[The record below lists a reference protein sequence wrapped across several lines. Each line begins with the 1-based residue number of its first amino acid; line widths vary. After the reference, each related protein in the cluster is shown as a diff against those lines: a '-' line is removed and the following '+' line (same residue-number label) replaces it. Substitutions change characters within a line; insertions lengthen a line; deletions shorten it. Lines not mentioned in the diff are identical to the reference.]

1 MANSTVDGSVVIN
14 VNMNVSDAE
23 KELAKLKK
31 KIKNIEAQIKKTEL
45 KRQEANQKAIFGAS
59 ELDAEKAKLQ
69 EIKDRLSDIKAM
81 AKDKSLGQNER
92 DNAKALIAS
101 VQAEYSEQ
109 RERVRG
115 LQTEY
120 NKVANSVDR
129 YDQKLKDLNNDLE
142 VQKVAAGGMEQE
154 IAAGN
159 ERFRQMAEEAGIA
172 DQHIIELN
180 KELSELKSRQAEL
193 ETAGIGLGYAE
204 YDQNAA
210 RIAEITKEL
219 KEYQKA
225 LADASF
231 AEKSA
236 MPDNQKADR
245 SANSQRRMNAYLEKS
260 SSIYQKLSSM
270 IGKTTQMS
278 GVLQDIAST
287 TGGKFSG
294 AFQSASK
301 AVDGLGTAFSGVLT
315 KIAPVLAIASAVIA
329 VVKKIW
335 SAMKEFA
342 AGFTNA
348 IKRGAAAV
356 YSFGTAV
363 AKNFVSALK
372 AIGRFSGAAAKAI
385 FGITKKFIHF
395 AKQFNVFSHMSEAIS
410 GTFKQLGN
418 TIKSALVFSV
428 IYQGLSLIRQQVGA
442 YLSVNTELTTA
453 LRRLQGALLTAFQPI
468 YEVVVPALTTLINIL
483 TRAAATVTQFFAS
496 LFGTTA
502 KQAQTNAKDLYEQAN
517 ATTALG
523 EAAEEAAGSLAGFD
537 EINQIQTENKSG
549 GGGGSS
555 SSDNG
560 PLFDYEYDETPFDS
574 WGEAFSAFLDKLLDG
589 IPKLED
595 AFKKFADWLNDF
607 SKNLYEM
614 FTFPGVLEKVKQLGT
629 DLAAAFEHLA
639 DLIEWEQLG
648 RALGAGLNLAIAFLN
663 GFIYGG
669 DSADDSQWKRL
680 GKHLSD
686 AINGLVDEIQWYEFG
701 RLLWG
706 GFKIGLETLAG
717 ILENLNIPAL
727 ANAASNIIM
736 GFFDEMENTIN
747 RISWS
752 KIGTQIAIF
761 LNEFQWYEALTSV
774 FTAIS
779 AGIMGLKALVDS
791 FLANLKWPEITDQIS
806 RAINEAIGLV
816 SWEGIGETIG
826 NCFKTAFAFAKALIS
841 KIQWYEIGQSI
852 ADFIL
857 GFDFVGALGGLA
869 DLIAEGINAAI
880 KLARGFLDKILPE
893 VQGIAEGIADRL
905 RQAVSSV
912 KWDEL
917 GGVIG
922 DGVKTA
928 LSFVAGLLDP
938 ELFYEVG
945 KAIGDFLIN
954 LNWSEIV
961 GGLANVLANGINSAV
976 ALVKG
981 FLSSVQPNLK
991 EIAEDIAQ
999 KINEFVETVD
1009 WEDLGR
1015 TIHDGIEAALNF
1027 LITILDNLNWDEIG
1041 QAVVDFLSGLNWGE
1055 LLREWGD
1062 VVGKA
1067 LGGAMK
1073 GIDLGDVLWLG
1084 NSIIDGIWRG
1094 MLNKWDESGGIIGWI
1109 KRKLFEPF
1117 VNGFKSLFG
1126 IHSPS
1131 TVMEEQGEFLI
1142 DGLLQGITNTWSGIV
1157 DFFKEKV
1164 EAIQD
1169 FFSGAWDAIKETASS
1184 AWETIKETLS
1194 GIWDSIKE
1202 KAVEIYTAIKD
1213 KITEVWNS
1221 IKETASTVWE
1231 AIKTTVTGIW
1241 DGLKTA
1247 ATTAFNAVKD
1257 AVVDAWEAIKTTT
1270 KSIWDG
1276 IWNTIKGVIN
1286 SILGGVESM
1295 VNGVIRALNKMI
1307 SALNSLHVDVPD
1319 WVPAIGGKYLGFN
1332 IPSISEINI
1341 PRLARGAVIPPNREF
1356 LAVLGDQRSGNNIEA
1371 PEELLRRIAR
1381 EENGN
1386 GEVIALLQAILEAT
1400 RAGKTIMVDRKVL
1413 GQTVTDE
1420 QNRRTRATGRPVVL
1434 N

>member
-225 LADASF
+225 LADASS

-301 AVDGLGTAFSGVLT
+301 AVYGLGTAFSGVLT

-385 FGITKKFIHF
+385 SSITKKFIHF

-614 FTFPGVLEKVKQLGT
+614 FTFPGVLEKVEELGRRLAEALNGLVDGINWYQLG
-629 DLAAAFEHLA
+629 
-639 DLIEWEQLG
+639 Q
-648 RALGAGLNLAIAFLN
+648 ALGAGLNLALQFLTE
-663 GFIYGG
+663 FIYTFDWMNLGH
-669 DSADDSQWKRL
+669 RL
-680 GKHLSD
+680 
-686 AINGLVDEIQWYEFG
+686 AEFINGLASEIDWYDFG
-701 RLLWG
+701 RLLWA
-706 GFKIGLETLAG
+706 GFKIALETLAG
-717 ILENLNIPAL
+717 FILGLDMPLMAE
-727 ANAASNIIM
+727 AASSVIK
-736 GFFDEMENTIN
+736 GFFDEMYNTIT
-747 RISWS
+747 RIPWQE
-752 KIGTQIAIF
+752 IGRQIARF
-761 LNEFQWYEALTSV
+761 LNGIDWYGTITSV
-774 FTAIS
+774 IS
-779 AGIMGLKALVDS
+779 AIQAALIA
-791 FLANLKWPEITDQIS
+791 LAAMIFGFVNELNWGTIARDIY
-806 RAINEAIGLV
+806 RAINDSMGEIDWEAIGRVIGDAFIHIFDFLRDIIA
-816 SWEGIGETIG
+816 GIDW
-826 NCFKTAFAFAKALIS
+826 N
-841 KIQWYEIGQSI
+841 QIGQDI
-852 ADFIL
+852 ADFLNGIDWINL
-857 GFDFVGALGGLA
+857 LSSLAGA
-869 DLIAEGINAAI
+869 IAAGINAA
-880 KLARGFLDKILPE
+880 
-893 VQGIAEGIADRL
+893 VHT
-905 RQAVSSV
+905 
-912 KWDEL
+912 L
-917 GGVIG
+917 GG
-922 DGVKTA
+922 
-928 LSFVAGLLDP
+928 LVANLDWAII
-938 ELFYEVG
+938 G
-945 KAIGDFLIN
+945 KALGEAVNTLVRDIDWPAAGKAFSD
-954 LNWSEIV
+954 
-961 GGLANVLANGINSAV
+961 GLHGMITAAIS
-976 ALVKG
+976 
-981 FLSSVQPNLK
+981 FM
-991 EIAEDIAQ
+991 
-999 KINEFVETVD
+999 ETVD
-1009 WEDLGR
+1009 WHEVGKN
-1015 TIHDGIEAALNF
+1015 I
-1027 LITILDNLNWDEIG
+1027 
-1041 QAVVDFLSGLNWGE
+1041 VDFLKNIDWIGLLSDLGE
-1055 LLREWGD
+1055 LIADTLYAALDLIFSDPIGLLEIGAQIIA
-1062 VVGKA
+1062 GLLLGISKA
-1067 LGGAMK
+1067 LLS
-1073 GIDLGDVLWLG
+1073 IGDWLYD
-1084 NSIIDGIWRG
+1084 NLVQPIIDSV
-1094 MLNKWDESGGIIGWI
+1094 KE
-1109 KRKLFEPF
+1109 F
-1117 VNGFKSLFG
+1117 FG

-1131 TVMEEQGEFLI
+1131 TVFQEIGENLI
-1142 DGLLQGITNTWSGIV
+1142 EGLLQGIKNVWDTIV

-1386 GEVIALLQAILEAT
+1386 GEVVALLQAILEAT

-1413 GQTVTDE
+1413 GKTVTDE

>member
-31 KIKNIEAQIKKTEL
+31 KIKNIETQIKKTEL

-225 LADASF
+225 LADASS

-385 FGITKKFIHF
+385 SGITKKFIHF

-442 YLSVNTELTTA
+442 YLSVNTEFTTA

-614 FTFPGVLEKVKQLGT
+614 FTFPGVLEKVEELGRRLAEALNGLVDGINWYQLG
-629 DLAAAFEHLA
+629 
-639 DLIEWEQLG
+639 Q
-648 RALGAGLNLAIAFLN
+648 ALGAGLNLALQFLTE
-663 GFIYGG
+663 FIYTFDWMNLGH
-669 DSADDSQWKRL
+669 RL
-680 GKHLSD
+680 
-686 AINGLVDEIQWYEFG
+686 AEFINGLASEIDWYDFG
-701 RLLWG
+701 RLLWA
-706 GFKIGLETLAG
+706 GFKIALETLAG
-717 ILENLNIPAL
+717 FILGLDMPLMAE
-727 ANAASNIIM
+727 AASSVIK
-736 GFFDEMENTIN
+736 GFFDEMYNTIT
-747 RISWS
+747 RIPWQE
-752 KIGTQIAIF
+752 IGRQIARF
-761 LNEFQWYEALTSV
+761 LNGIDWYGTITSV
-774 FTAIS
+774 IS
-779 AGIMGLKALVDS
+779 AIQAALIA
-791 FLANLKWPEITDQIS
+791 LAAMIFGFVNELNWGTIARDIY
-806 RAINEAIGLV
+806 RAINDSMGEIDWEAIGRVIGDAFVHVFDFLRDIV
-816 SWEGIGETIG
+816 SGI
-826 NCFKTAFAFAKALIS
+826 N
-841 KIQWYEIGQSI
+841 WYEIGQNI
-852 ADFIL
+852 ADLIL
-857 GFDFVGALGGLA
+857 GFDFASALGSLA
-869 DLIAEGINAAI
+869 DAVAAGINAAI
-880 KLARGFLDKILPE
+880 ALVRGLLDNLMPE
-893 VQGIAEGIADRL
+893 AAGIAEGIAERL
-905 RQAVSSV
+905 RNAVETV
-912 KWDEL
+912 EWDAL
-917 GGVIG
+917 GGAIG

-954 LNWSEIV
+954 LNWPEIV

-1073 GIDLGDVLWLG
+1073 GIDLGDALWLG

-1117 VNGFKSLFG
+1117 VDGFKSLFG

-1157 DFFKEKV
+1157 EFFGEKL
-1164 EAIQD
+1164 
-1169 FFSGAWDAIKETASS
+1169 GALKDSLSEEWENIKSTAS
-1184 AWETIKETLS
+1184 
-1194 GIWDSIKE
+1194 E
-1202 KAVEIYTAIKD
+1202 KWVEYQND
-1213 KITEVWNS
+1213 PR
-1221 IKETASTVWE
+1221 
-1231 AIKTTVTGIW
+1231 
-1241 DGLKTA
+1241 
-1247 ATTAFNAVKD
+1247 
-1257 AVVDAWEAIKTTT
+1257 
-1270 KSIWDG
+1270 
-1276 IWNTIKGVIN
+1276 
-1286 SILGGVESM
+1286 
-1295 VNGVIRALNKMI
+1295 NG
-1307 SALNSLHVDVPD
+1307 
-1319 WVPAIGGKYLGFN
+1319 LGFH
-1332 IPSISEINI
+1332 
-1341 PRLARGAVIPPNREF
+1341 
-1356 LAVLGDQRSGNNIEA
+1356 
-1371 PEELLRRIAR
+1371 
-1381 EENGN
+1381 
-1386 GEVIALLQAILEAT
+1386 
-1400 RAGKTIMVDRKVL
+1400 
-1413 GQTVTDE
+1413 
-1420 QNRRTRATGRPVVL
+1420 
-1434 N
+1434 

>member
-31 KIKNIEAQIKKTEL
+31 KIENIEAQIKKTEL

-92 DNAKALIAS
+92 DNVKALIAS

-210 RIAEITKEL
+210 LIAEITKEL

-225 LADASF
+225 LADASS

-614 FTFPGVLEKVKQLGT
+614 FTFPGVLEKVEELGRRLAEALNGLVDGINWYQLG
-629 DLAAAFEHLA
+629 
-639 DLIEWEQLG
+639 Q
-648 RALGAGLNLAIAFLN
+648 ALGAGLNLALQFLTE
-663 GFIYGG
+663 FIYTFDWMNLGH
-669 DSADDSQWKRL
+669 RL
-680 GKHLSD
+680 
-686 AINGLVDEIQWYEFG
+686 AEFINGLASEIDWYDFG
-701 RLLWG
+701 RLLWA
-706 GFKIGLETLAG
+706 GFKIALETLAG
-717 ILENLNIPAL
+717 FILGLDMPLMAE
-727 ANAASNIIM
+727 AASSVIK
-736 GFFDEMENTIN
+736 GFFDEMYNTIT
-747 RISWS
+747 RIPWQE
-752 KIGTQIAIF
+752 IGRQIARF
-761 LNEFQWYEALTSV
+761 LNGIDWYGTITSV
-774 FTAIS
+774 IS
-779 AGIMGLKALVDS
+779 AIQAALIA
-791 FLANLKWPEITDQIS
+791 LAAMIFGFVNELNWGTIARDIY
-806 RAINEAIGLV
+806 RAINDSMGEIDWEAIG
-816 SWEGIGETIG
+816 
-826 NCFKTAFAFAKALIS
+826 
-841 KIQWYEIGQSI
+841 
-852 ADFIL
+852 
-857 GFDFVGALGGLA
+857 
-869 DLIAEGINAAI
+869 
-880 KLARGFLDKILPE
+880 R
-893 VQGIAEGIADRL
+893 
-905 RQAVSSV
+905 
-912 KWDEL
+912 
-917 GGVIG
+917 VIG
-922 DGVKTA
+922 DA
-928 LSFVAGLLDP
+928 FIHI
-938 ELFYEVG
+938 F
-945 KAIGDFLIN
+945 DFLRDVI
-954 LNWSEIV
+954 
-961 GGLANVLANGINSAV
+961 AGIDWYQI
-976 ALVKG
+976 G
-981 FLSSVQPNLK
+981 
-991 EIAEDIAQ
+991 EDIRNFLVGLDWRN
-999 KINEFVETVD
+999 IVESIF
-1009 WEDLGR
+1009 GA
-1015 TIHDGIEAALNF
+1015 IEAAF
-1027 LITILDNLNWDEIG
+1027 T
-1041 QAVVDFLSGLNWGE
+1041 AS
-1055 LLREWGD
+1055 
-1062 VVGKA
+1062 
-1067 LGGAMK
+1067 
-1073 GIDLGDVLWLG
+1073 
-1084 NSIIDGIWRG
+1084 S
-1094 MLNKWDESGGIIGWI
+1094 
-1109 KRKLFEPF
+1109 
-1117 VNGFKSLFG
+1117 
-1126 IHSPS
+1126 
-1131 TVMEEQGEFLI
+1131 
-1142 DGLLQGITNTWSGIV
+1142 
-1157 DFFKEKV
+1157 
-1164 EAIQD
+1164 D
-1169 FFSGAWDAIKETASS
+1169 FFSGLLGEELKRQLVDMLLTISKYTLVIGALLALSGANIPLGLGLIAVGAVSLAATVAINWDFLPNTISGITTKIATVLGGALLAIGAILTFSNANLPLGIGLMAAGAASLGTAV
-1184 AWETIKETLS
+1184 AINWETISSKLQGTI
-1194 GIWDSIKE
+1194 GKI
-1202 KAVEIYTAIKD
+1202 TAIVSGALLALGAVLLFTGAGIPLGLGLIAAGAAGLATTIAANWETIQPKVQTALNAIKKITSAAQLALGVVLLFTGAGIPLGLGLIGIGAAGLASVIDPNWGGILESLRGTIGDIETWWKNGPAKYFTLGYWKD
-1213 KITEVWNS
+1213 KAKEIVDGFMEGLGGFFNSLKEIKNS
-1221 IKETASTVWE
+1221 IANAFSVPTSRSGGFGSGGSGSFGGNPRLAM
-1231 AIKTTVTGIW
+1231 
-1241 DGLKTA
+1241 A
-1247 ATTAFNAVKD
+1247 A
-1257 AVVDAWEAIKTTT
+1257 
-1270 KSIWDG
+1270 
-1276 IWNTIKGVIN
+1276 
-1286 SILGGVESM
+1286 M
-1295 VNGVIRALNKMI
+1295 
-1307 SALNSLHVDVPD
+1307 PD
-1319 WVPAIGGKYLGFN
+1319 ITNFEIPA
-1332 IPSISEINI
+1332 
-1341 PRLARGAVIPPNREF
+1341 LARGAVIPPNREF

-1371 PEELLRRIAR
+1371 PEGLLRRIAR